1 LPEHTEDKDRLD
13 PQVWK
18 IVLVAILGSL
28 LAQLDATIV
37 NVSLASLAQDL
48 HTTLP
53 TIQWVTSGYLL
64 ALALML
70 PLNAWLVERVGAKR
84 LYLACFAG
92 FTLTSVLCAFSWS
105 AASLIGF
112 RVLQGMTG
120 GLMAPMTQLML
131 ARVAGKH
138 FVRII
143 GYAAV
148 PILLGP
154 ILGPVLAGAILQH
167 ATWHWLFLINLP
179 IGILAILL
187 AFLFLPRDDNARGST
202 RKLDLIGFLLLSPS
216 LVLFLYGSD
225 HLGEKAG
232 MVTFLLSVML
242 MAAFV
247 WKASKDRERALI
259 DLQLFRS
266 RIFSASAITQFTT
279 NGLTF
284 ASQMLI
290 PVYLIRAMGQ
300 SPSATGWL
308 MTPLGLGMMCTYP
321 WLGKLT
327 QRFGIRGTSAGG
339 ASIAFLGTLPFLYLT
354 SHPLNLPLLAGALFI
369 RGVGMSAV
377 GVPSISAAYASVHRQ
392 ELTMATTSLNIVQRL
407 GGPTLTTLCATFLG
421 WRLAAVHVPADLAG
435 AFTLSFALLC
445 TLQGLLILAAIR
457 LPVSLQAAQHSVP
470 TDPGIAADLYSIA
483 K

>member
-1 LPEHTEDKDRLD
+1 LSEQTEDNDRLD
-13 PQVWK
+13 PQIWK

-28 LAQLDATIV
+28 LAQLDATVV

-53 TIQWVTSGYLL
+53 IIQWVTSGYLL

-70 PLNAWLVERVGAKR
+70 PLNAWLVERVGTKR
-84 LYLACFAG
+84 LYLACFSG
-92 FTLTSVLCAFSWS
+92 FTLASVLCAFSWS
-105 AASLIGF
+105 ATSLIGF

-120 GLMAPMTQLML
+120 GLMAPMAQLML
-131 ARVAGKH
+131 ARAAGKH

-154 ILGPVLAGAILQH
+154 VLGPVLAGAILQH

-187 AFLFLPRDDNARGST
+187 AFLFLPRDDNARRST

-216 LVLFLYGSD
+216 LVLFLYGTD

-232 MVTFLLSVML
+232 MLTLLLSVML

-247 WKASKDRERALI
+247 WNASKDRERALI

-266 RIFSASAITQFTT
+266 RIFSASAVTQFTT
-279 NGLTF
+279 NGLAF
-284 ASQMLI
+284 AGQMLI

-327 QRFGIRGTSAGG
+327 QRFGIRGTAAGG
-339 ASIAFLGTLPFLYLT
+339 ASIAFLGTLPLIYLS
-354 SHPLNLPLLAGALFI
+354 SHPLSLPLLAGALFI

-377 GVPSISAAYASVHRQ
+377 GVPSISAAYASVRRQ
-392 ELTMATTSLNIVQRL
+392 ELPMATTSLNIVQRL

-421 WRLAAVHVPADLAG
+421 WRLAAVQTPADLAG

-445 TLQGLLILAAIR
+445 TLQGLLILAAVR
-457 LPVSLQAAQHSVP
+457 LPVSLQSAQR
-470 TDPGIAADLYSIA
+470 SIA
-483 K
+483 TTPVVAANLDSVAE